1 MATFTNAIAL
11 LSPGADFAYR
21 ELCNE
26 LLEVEWEG
34 GGSDMTKEEYR
45 EGLFPHSQ
53 LHPRLGGCV
62 FMERMV
68 GTGYTRSPVG

>member
-1 MATFTNAIAL
+1 MTNTIVS

-34 GGSDMTKEEYR
+34 GGSDMTEEEYR
-45 EGLFPHSQ
+45 EGLFPRSQ
-53 LHPRLGGCV
+53 LRPRLEGCV
-62 FMERMV
+62 FTVHTV
-68 GTGYTRSPVG
+68 GTGYKRSPVG